1 MRIRPIFRIPLLSR
15 HVWRAFTALCL
26 TATVVQAE
34 SPNLEIPSPRKPI
47 FVPSLIT
54 KPQATTRTT
63 PKQKK
68 PQEIFLFTGT
78 PTENKTKQE
87 SDTRANKEQSAP
99 PFLTEPPVMAA
110 PDKQTSHQ
118 IFLFTYSPN
127 KNTSTTKP
135 TSPANL
141 KKDPGIHQT
150 INKGDSNL
158 MDATPVS
165 IADIE
170 PVKETIDPEK
180 ESEFYFENAPPKG
193 FEYLTAA
200 QTTEVDIY
208 FGNEMILS
216 TMARFDL
223 TSITFI
229 DPQEIVALLPQIK
242 EPAAITSAI
251 SGILNPHTE
260 ELCLN
265 KLQHNCGILKPNVAE
280 IIFDANRFRVNL
292 FINPLYLN
300 EQTLQSQIFLPT
312 PENSLS
318 SVNIFTARTS
328 GGNTLEQRSYL
339 SSNNIISYGA
349 TRLLSQVRLHS
360 DDGLILETARL
371 EHERGKWTY
380 AAGTMES
387 TSYVSSLATTQGFL
401 GLRAARTLN
410 TRTDLRLSS
419 ASNIYIFFNE
429 RSYVEI
435 IKDGKVFDSGFYE
448 YGNQQLDTSSL
459 PEGVY
464 NITVRISNNRGEE
477 LQTHL
482 FSRASI
488 LPPQDHALHFLEAG
502 MLLEKNTL
510 GDINKTPKAS
520 NVSFVHAGSRMRI
533 TDRFGAEIEAL
544 NTSEDTTLAQAGL
557 YYFLPGLFFHG
568 GTLGGNNQTQGR
580 FFDLNFSHR
589 LFSLGLSYRDLDT
602 RQVESNSSFQT
613 GTRTTISLGARILG
627 GSLLGRATDNTS
639 IKADTEYSLSY
650 RRSLF
655 RRGST
660 HAYLTLSWNSS
671 QGDDTMSMGLQ
682 LSGSNRQHRE
692 TLATRWS
699 DSSGH
704 STLQTEGSF
713 TRFHQR
719 KGELY
724 GSTTVSALTEKDQQ
738 SLGLHIKGDSRYGN
752 GFLKTQHQRYSDSDK
767 DHTTYAAGAQAV
779 MITGASAIALG
790 NSKLG
795 RSGIIVDLNGQ
806 CEDDF
811 EVRIDNHTRAIV
823 TTNSNKPMLLP
834 PYQSYDVTLESTGN
848 SLIRFDAKPK
858 TVTLYPGNVTHLQWD
873 VDPVYVVTGQAIYAD
888 GKPVE
893 NTRITNL
900 EEFSGTDENGWFQ
913 VELSKM
919 KALELAPTEGP
930 PCEIQLPEQSE
941 YEEVIVLD
949 QLVCDSKI
957 QTTSRLE

>member
-1 MRIRPIFRIPLLSR
+1 
-15 HVWRAFTALCL
+15 VA
-26 TATVVQAE
+26 QAE
-34 SPNLEIPSPRKPI
+34 ALEPKITSPGKPI
-47 FVPSLIT
+47 FVPGLAT
-54 KPQATTRTT
+54 KPQEPTIATLNQ
-63 PKQKK
+63 QKSQK
-68 PQEIFLFTGT
+68 IFLFRDT
-78 PTENKTKQE
+78 PAENEKKRE
-87 SDTRANKEQSAP
+87 SATSTNKEQSAP
-99 PFLTEPPVMAA
+99 SSLTKTPVIAA
-110 PDKQTSHQ
+110 SDKQKSQ
-118 IFLFTYSPN
+118 RIFLFTDFPAE
-127 KNTSTTKP
+127 NTHTTEP
-135 TSPANL
+135 TPPANL

-150 INKGDSNL
+150 IDKSDSNS
-158 MDATPVS
+158 MGTNPVLIPDTES
-165 IADIE
+165 
-170 PVKETIDPEK
+170 VKDTVDPEK
-180 ESEFYFENAPPKG
+180 ESAFYFADAPPEG

-223 TSITFI
+223 TSIEFI
-229 DPQEIVALLPQIK
+229 NPQEIVALLPQIK

-251 SGILNPHTE
+251 SGTLNPHTE

-265 KLQHNCGILKPNVAE
+265 KLQHNCGILKPSIAE

-312 PENSLS
+312 PENNLS

-328 GGNTLEQRSYL
+328 GGRKLEQRSYL

-349 TRLLSQVRLHS
+349 TRLLSQARLHS

-448 YGNQQLDTSSL
+448 YGNQQLDTSNL

-464 NITVRISNNRGEE
+464 DITVRITNNRGEE

-482 FSRASI
+482 FSRSSV
-488 LPPQDHALHFLEAG
+488 LPPQDHALHFFEAG
-502 MLLEKNTL
+502 VLLEKNTI
-510 GDINKTPKAS
+510 GDINKAPKTS
-520 NVSFVHAGSRMRI
+520 DVSFVHSGSRMRI

-544 NTSEDTTLAQAGL
+544 NTSEDTALAQVGL

-568 GTLGGNNQTQGR
+568 GALRGNNQTQGQ

-589 LFSLGLSYRDLDT
+589 LFSLGLSYRDLET
-602 RQVESNSSFQT
+602 HQVETNSSFQT
-613 GTRTTISLGARILG
+613 GTKTAVTLGARILG
-627 GSLLGRATDNTS
+627 GSLVGRATNNAS
-639 IKADTEYSLSY
+639 LEVDTEYSLSY
-650 RRSLF
+650 RRSLL
-655 RRGST
+655 RRGNT
-660 HAYLTLSWNSS
+660 HAYLTLNWNSN
-671 QGDDTMSMGLQ
+671 QGGDTMAMGLQ
-682 LSGSNRQHRE
+682 LSGGNNQHRE
-692 TLATRWS
+692 TLATRWN

-704 STLQTEGSF
+704 STLQTEGTF
-713 TRFHQR
+713 TRFHQH

-724 GSTTVSALTEKDQQ
+724 GSTTVSAQAEKDQQ

-752 GFLKTQHQRYSDSDK
+752 GFLKTQNQRYSDSAK
-767 DHTTYAAGAQAV
+767 NQTTYAAGAQAV
-779 MITGASAIALG
+779 VITGASAVALG

-806 CEDDF
+806 CEDNF
-811 EVRIDNHTRAIV
+811 EVRIDNHTRAIA
-823 TTNSNKPMLLP
+823 TTNSNKPVLLP
-834 PYQSYDVTLESTGN
+834 PYQSYDVTLKSTGN
-848 SLIRFDAKPK
+848 SLVRFDAKPQ
-858 TVTLYPGNVTHLQWD
+858 TVTLYPGNVTHLKWD
-873 VDPVYVVTGQAIYAD
+873 VDPMFVVTGQAIYAD

-919 KALELAPTEGP
+919 KVLELTPTEGP
-930 PCEIQLPEQSE
+930 ACEIKLPEQSE
-941 YEEVIVLD
+941 YEDVIVLD
-949 QLVCDSKI
+949 QLVCDPKT
-957 QTTSRLE
+957 QTISRLK